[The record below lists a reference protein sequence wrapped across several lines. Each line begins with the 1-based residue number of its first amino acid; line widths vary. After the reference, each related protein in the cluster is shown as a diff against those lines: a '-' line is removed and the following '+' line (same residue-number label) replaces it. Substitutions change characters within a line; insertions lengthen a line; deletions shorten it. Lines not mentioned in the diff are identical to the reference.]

1 MSCMR
6 YVVVAI
12 ALCLPLAACGTDA
25 PEVDDPIEDPIGEP
39 ELTGEELA
47 LLPDGAADEHEHE
60 EAMLVEGANEDDADL
75 FDDDYVVPTFDAPV
89 IDDGE
94 AAVGLGDTAA
104 LLPLLKSGL
113 HPRASDG
120 LRAAGVA
127 AWRITQ
133 TIGTAPASAGV
144 HLADGSVNGKPYT
157 AAVDLSVSSM
167 SSTQIHNLL
176 EKLAKVGFAVWY
188 RKSGSDGWSGSN
200 HIHAVYANCKM
211 KSALQSQVRSWLVG
225 RNGLV
230 SNTVYRWHTFST
242 QAKATVK
249 AKFAQS
255 QSGTTNGGSG
265 FSARVNTSGA
275 PLTIRASA
283 TSASTAVGSVA
294 DGAFV
299 TISCQKVGQSIT
311 GTYGTTTLWDKIGA
325 GYVSDAFIS
334 TGSDGRVAPD
344 CP

>member
-1 MSCMR
+1 MSCTR
-6 YVVVAI
+6 YVTIAV
-12 ALCLPLAACGTDA
+12 ALCLPLAACGTDPA
-25 PEVDDPIEDPIGEP
+25 EVEDPIEEP
-39 ELTGEELA
+39 ALTAEELGR
-47 LLPDGAADEHEHE
+47 LPDGTADEHAHDAARLIEGPNEHD
-60 EAMLVEGANEDDADL
+60 EAL
-75 FDDDYVVPTFDAPV
+75 FDDDFAAPTFDEVV

-94 AAVGLGDTAA
+94 VQGLGGTAA
-104 LLPLLKSGL
+104 LLPLLKAGL

-144 HLADGSVNGKPYT
+144 HLADGSVGGKPYT
-157 AAVDLSVSSM
+157 AAVDLSTSSM
-167 SSTQIHNLL
+167 SEAQIHNLL

-200 HIHAVYANCKM
+200 HIHAVYANSKM

-230 SNTVYRWHTFST
+230 SNTTYRWHAFSA

-255 QSGTTNGGSG
+255 ASGTTNGGSG

-275 PLTIRASA
+275 PLTIRAGATAGSA
-283 TSASTAVGSVA
+283 AIGSVA
-294 DGAFV
+294 DGAFI
-299 TISCQKVGQSIT
+299 TIQCQKVGQSVT

-325 GYVSDAFIS
+325 GYVSDAFVS

>member
-1 MSCMR
+1 MR

-12 ALCLPLAACGTDA
+12 ALCLPLAACGTDPA
-25 PEVDDPIEDPIGEP
+25 EAEDPIEEP
-39 ELTGEELA
+39 ELTGAELA

-60 EAMLVEGANEDDADL
+60 EALLVEGANEDDAAL
-75 FDDDYVVPTFDAPV
+75 FDDDFVVPTFDV
-89 IDDGE
+89 DVVDDAE
-94 AAVGLGDTAA
+94 AASLGGTAA

-113 HPRASDG
+113 HPRASDA

-144 HLADGSVNGKPYT
+144 HLADGSVNGRPYT
-157 AAVDLSVSSM
+157 AAVDLSTSSM
-167 SSTQIHNLL
+167 SAAQIHNLL
-176 EKLAKVGFAVWY
+176 EKLGKLGFAAWY

-211 KSALQSQVRSWLVG
+211 KSALRSQVRSWLVG

-242 QAKATVK
+242 AAKSAVRS
-249 AKFAQS
+249 KFAQS
-255 QSGTTNGGSG
+255 QGGTTNGGSG

-275 PLTIRASA
+275 PLTIRAGA
-283 TSASTAVGSVA
+283 ASSTAAVGSVA
-294 DGAFV
+294 DGAFI
-299 TISCQKVGQSIT
+299 TITCQKVGQSVT
-311 GTYGTTTLWDKIGA
+311 GTYGTTRLWDKIGA
-325 GYVSDAFIS
+325 GYVSDAYVS